1 MAGSATY
8 MAAQR
13 LRDRIL
19 SVAGARLDVAS
30 DELQFSGGTVSRTGS
45 AAGDTLLDLGQVL
58 QLAGPI
64 SPHNL
69 GTIGLDDTYYFH
81 ASQECYPFGTHVAH
95 VAVDPETGALEVL
108 KYVVVEDVGTV
119 INPRLLQGQV
129 VGATAQGIGATI
141 LEELAYD
148 SEGQPLATTFMD
160 YLLPTSTD
168 VPAIDSEVMDLAPS
182 PLNPLGA
189 KGAGEIGIVATGACL
204 SNAVSNALSSIG
216 AQGGAQGGRHGGVQ
230 VHDMPL
236 SPDRIRSLV
245 RKALA

>member
-1 MAGSATY
+1 

-13 LRDRIL
+13 LRDRIV
-19 SVAGARLDVAS
+19 SSAGAYLDVPS
-30 DELQFSGGTVSRTGS
+30 DELQFSGGVVSRSGS
-45 AAGDTLLDLGQVL
+45 VSGDPLLDLGQVL
-58 QLAGPI
+58 NLAGPV

-81 ASQECYPFGTHVAH
+81 ASEECYPFGTHVAH
-95 VAVDPETGALEVL
+95 VAVDLETGALEVL

-119 INPRLLQGQV
+119 INPLLLQGQV
-129 VGATAQGIGATI
+129 VGAAAQGIGATI

-168 VPAIDSEVMDLAPS
+168 VPAIESEVVNLAPS
-182 PLNPLGA
+182 PLNPLGV

-216 AQGGAQGGRHGGVQ
+216 VQ

-236 SPDRIRSLV
+236 SPDRIRSLI
-245 RKALA
+245 RAASE